1 LELTIEGIGKIKRA
15 SIKLDGITVIA
26 GKNNTGKSTFG
37 KTLYC
42 MFSAFYNT
50 GQKTLDVRRS
60 HILQILHTMPQLWA
74 ARKHSAVDKIMDY
87 LTALPP
93 LDTDGETVSAQIREI
108 IGSGEPRLAEFMIAD
123 VTAKILESLKVSDG
137 EILRSIITG
146 LFLEEFN
153 GQINHLNCPDEE
165 AAVSLQITGGTISV
179 TIKHN
184 ECARYEDNAGGLYG
198 DAIYIDT
205 PLVLDRMQN
214 YRDKD
219 AFLYSGYNARFHRD
233 DLLVKLGRKKEGDN
247 IVDGII
253 AGNKIKEVL
262 QSISGV
268 VNGEFVVDQDSGGV
282 VFREQG
288 IDEPLEI
295 SSLSTGTKQFLL
307 VKRLLE
313 TNALKEQGV
322 LIIDEPEIHLH
333 PEWQVQ
339 FAEILILLQK
349 QFHLNILLTTHSHY
363 FLSAIEEYSKKHR
376 IENRCNYYLARGDG
390 VFSLSDDITGRTE
403 IAYDQLAEPIDILDS
418 INEKNGDSD

>member
-37 KTLYC
+37 RTLYC
-42 MFSAFYNT
+42 MFSAFYHT
-50 GQKTLDVRRS
+50 EQKILEARRS
-60 HILQILHTMPQLWA
+60 HILQTLNSMPQLWA
-74 ARKHSAVDKIMDY
+74 ARKHSTVDKILDY
-87 LTALPP
+87 VAALPP
-93 LDTDGETVSAQIREI
+93 PDRDGETVAAQIREI
-108 IGSGEPRLAEFMIAD
+108 LGSGEPRLADYMIAD
-123 VTAKILESLKVSDG
+123 VTAKILESLKVRDE

-165 AAVSLQITGGTISV
+165 AAVSLLVTGGTISV
-179 TIKHN
+179 TIRHN
-184 ECARYEDNAGGLYG
+184 ECVRYEDRAGGLYG

-214 YRDKD
+214 YPDKD

-233 DLLVKLGRKKEGDN
+233 DLIAKLGRKQGGDA

-268 VNGEFVVDQDSGGV
+268 VKGEFAVDRDSGGI

-288 IDEPLEI
+288 INEPLEI

-349 QFHLNILLTTHSHY
+349 QFHLKILLTTHSHY
-363 FLSAIEEYSKKHR
+363 FLSAIEEYSKKHGVTR
-376 IENRCNYYLARGDG
+376 HCNYYLARGDG

-403 IAYDQLAEPIDILDS
+403 IAYDQLAEPIDLLDA
-418 INEKNGDSD
+418 INEKNDDGD